1 MELTIPAHQSQDA
14 PTETVLELHHLAPEP
29 QDEWRRMSRFVGW
42 GDDDRLAASRS
53 LEVLF
58 RRGPELVVE
67 TYDYLR
73 TVPETAAILGW
84 EKGVDEAHLEER
96 RRFFTVWLART
107 LGLDSS
113 DDFAHYLFRAGKLH
127 AGHGPRRIHT
137 PPEYVT
143 GSVGLVLAAFAR
155 YMSEAALPADVV
167 ASAMAAWSKYLIL
180 QLNQMLLGYH
190 IARDLEEGAFSI
202 RCSVYSRLR
211 ALLGTQEIR
220 VGVQRGSIVAEV
232 LRKFFGY
239 YPQARPEALERLWR
253 SEERSDT
260 LWVEV
265 TPIYVPRPGWRVL
278 LNGRDLT
285 YAGGFGIPIQEQ
297 DEIAIFPPGR

>member
-1 MELTIPAHQSQDA
+1 MELTIPAGHAQDVGTDGA
-14 PTETVLELHHLAPEP
+14 LELHDLPSEP

-42 GDDDRLAASRS
+42 GEDEKLAASRS
-53 LEVLF
+53 LEALF

-73 TVPETAAILGW
+73 RVPETAAILGW

-113 DDFAHYLFRAGKLH
+113 DEFAHYLFRAGKFH

-143 GSVGLVLAAFAR
+143 GSVGLALAAFAR
-155 YMSEAALPADVV
+155 YMLEAGLPAGVL
-167 ASAMAAWSKYLIL
+167 APAMAAWSKYLSVH
-180 QLNQMLLGYH
+180 LNQMLLGYR
-190 IARDLEEGAFSI
+190 IARELEEGSFTI
-202 RCSVYSRLR
+202 RCSVYGRLR
-211 ALLGTQEIR
+211 TLLDTQEIR
-220 VGVQRGSIVAEV
+220 VGVQRGSSVVEV

-239 YPQARPEALERLWR
+239 YPQARPEALERRWR

-278 LNGRDLT
+278 LNGRDLN
-285 YAGGFGIPIQEQ
+285 YGGGFGIPVQEK